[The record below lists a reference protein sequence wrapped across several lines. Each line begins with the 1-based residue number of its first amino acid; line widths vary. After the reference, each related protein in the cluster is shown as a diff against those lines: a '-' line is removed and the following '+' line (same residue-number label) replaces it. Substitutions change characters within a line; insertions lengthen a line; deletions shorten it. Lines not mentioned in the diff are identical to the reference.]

1 MSRRPLTRSNA
12 VANLKDI
19 QPTAIMPPRLRRQT
33 LNPDDTESDN
43 EIAASGTPL
52 GPNLEHGQ
60 PAADNELD
68 GTVAPPQGTSAAD
81 SANRVAVRQPTLVN
95 RKVVPPR
102 SPLPS
107 RATRPVHPGAPDMS
121 KPRRTSTEVTAGAK
135 RKAALQLQVNELE
148 QKKIDT
154 LAAMEVEEELA
165 DEEEERT
172 VVRQQAQ
179 SDGLDN
185 TKDVFMQSE
194 DDENAG
200 GKSDSDA
207 EEILEL
213 STSEEDP
220 QTLKAKKVLHRRSQ
234 KKPNRG
240 ETRAAVDSVKA
251 KLKAADKKRSASVD
265 LNAISNKK
273 KKANVP
279 SGLTSDWKSKLSAAT
294 PRQTSSKVKAKPFH
308 EALGGLEDE
317 DTLANVAETLAL
329 STGHPMTGQKNNKI
343 TNVTQFVHIDNNSDS
358 DSESEDAPTK
368 PPAKGAKKSTTA
380 DSKALKVSKGK
391 TQPEKTVKATKATKE
406 VPVANPPFD
415 ISTLPEFARTNWSTH
430 FLPTLYDC
438 LGCSHDPFV
447 IGSDIVKPIQ
457 AVVNA
462 AYPGSGYRVLA
473 NDRLVVMAKG
483 RLHEKRAFF
492 GREAIKIVS
501 DFFKD
506 DAYANKPKATA
517 KYAKWAIRG
526 NGPALFGKPTPV
538 ECMIPKG
545 TNGYVEPDGIF
556 ESTFIIQ
563 LLSQYLKWCTGSC
576 HDYGHPIGA
585 LSMAAA
591 GIERA
596 FVMFAT
602 GTRTDVGQFSKDVVG
617 TLVGDYLYLA
627 TRLTDR
633 RWDLI
638 AELCSGLKE
647 KSTSLTHAV
656 QSQVNR
662 RTLYEPSSSV
672 RASDASEE

>member
-1 MSRRPLTRSNA
+1 
-12 VANLKDI
+12 
-19 QPTAIMPPRLRRQT
+19 
-33 LNPDDTESDN
+33 
-43 EIAASGTPL
+43 
-52 GPNLEHGQ
+52 
-60 PAADNELD
+60 
-68 GTVAPPQGTSAAD
+68 
-81 SANRVAVRQPTLVN
+81 
-95 RKVVPPR
+95 
-102 SPLPS
+102 
-107 RATRPVHPGAPDMS
+107 
-121 KPRRTSTEVTAGAK
+121 
-135 RKAALQLQVNELE
+135 
-148 QKKIDT
+148 
-154 LAAMEVEEELA
+154 
-165 DEEEERT
+165 
-172 VVRQQAQ
+172 
-179 SDGLDN
+179 
-185 TKDVFMQSE
+185 
-194 DDENAG
+194 
-200 GKSDSDA
+200 
-207 EEILEL
+207 
-213 STSEEDP
+213 
-220 QTLKAKKVLHRRSQ
+220 
-234 KKPNRG
+234 
-240 ETRAAVDSVKA
+240 
-251 KLKAADKKRSASVD
+251 
-265 LNAISNKK
+265 
-273 KKANVP
+273 
-279 SGLTSDWKSKLSAAT
+279 
-294 PRQTSSKVKAKPFH
+294 
-308 EALGGLEDE
+308 
-317 DTLANVAETLAL
+317 
-329 STGHPMTGQKNNKI
+329 
-343 TNVTQFVHIDNNSDS
+343 
-358 DSESEDAPTK
+358 
-368 PPAKGAKKSTTA
+368 
-380 DSKALKVSKGK
+380 
-391 TQPEKTVKATKATKE
+391 
-406 VPVANPPFD
+406 
-415 ISTLPEFARTNWSTH
+415 
-430 FLPTLYDC
+430 
-438 LGCSHDPFV
+438 
-447 IGSDIVKPIQ
+447 
-457 AVVNA
+457 
-462 AYPGSGYRVLA
+462 
-473 NDRLVVMAKG
+473 MAKG

>member
-1 MSRRPLTRSNA
+1 
-12 VANLKDI
+12 
-19 QPTAIMPPRLRRQT
+19 
-33 LNPDDTESDN
+33 
-43 EIAASGTPL
+43 
-52 GPNLEHGQ
+52 
-60 PAADNELD
+60 
-68 GTVAPPQGTSAAD
+68 
-81 SANRVAVRQPTLVN
+81 
-95 RKVVPPR
+95 
-102 SPLPS
+102 
-107 RATRPVHPGAPDMS
+107 
-121 KPRRTSTEVTAGAK
+121 
-135 RKAALQLQVNELE
+135 
-148 QKKIDT
+148 
-154 LAAMEVEEELA
+154 
-165 DEEEERT
+165 
-172 VVRQQAQ
+172 
-179 SDGLDN
+179 
-185 TKDVFMQSE
+185 
-194 DDENAG
+194 
-200 GKSDSDA
+200 
-207 EEILEL
+207 
-213 STSEEDP
+213 
-220 QTLKAKKVLHRRSQ
+220 
-234 KKPNRG
+234 
-240 ETRAAVDSVKA
+240 
-251 KLKAADKKRSASVD
+251 
-265 LNAISNKK
+265 
-273 KKANVP
+273 
-279 SGLTSDWKSKLSAAT
+279 
-294 PRQTSSKVKAKPFH
+294 
-308 EALGGLEDE
+308 
-317 DTLANVAETLAL
+317 
-329 STGHPMTGQKNNKI
+329 MTGQKNNKI

-538 ECMIPKG
+538 ECMIPEG

>member
-1 MSRRPLTRSNA
+1 MATGDVEPACAGFQWLAPIFPSR
-12 VANLKDI
+12 LKSILAD
-19 QPTAIMPPRLRRQT
+19 
-33 LNPDDTESDN
+33 
-43 EIAASGTPL
+43 SGTGFSRALAGAAETLPL

-60 PAADNELD
+60 PAADNKLD

-81 SANRVAVRQPTLVN
+81 SANRVA
-95 RKVVPPR
+95 
-102 SPLPS
+102 
-107 RATRPVHPGAPDMS
+107 PVHPGAPDMS

-154 LAAMEVEEELA
+154 LAAMEVEEELV

-194 DDENAG
+194 DDKNAG

-213 STSEEDP
+213 SMSEEDP

-234 KKPNRG
+234 KKLNMG
-240 ETRAAVDSVKA
+240 ETRAAVDSMKA

-273 KKANVP
+273 KKANIP

-317 DTLANVAETLAL
+317 DALANVAETLAL

-415 ISTLPEFARTNWSTH
+415 ILTLPEFARTNWSTH
-430 FLPTLYDC
+430 FLPMLYDC
-438 LGCSHDPFV
+438 LECSHDPFV

-492 GREAIKIVS
+492 DREAIKIVS

-506 DAYANKPKATA
+506 DAYANKPKATV

-627 TRLTDR
+627 TRLTGIR
-633 RWDLI
+633 
-638 AELCSGLKE
+638 K
-647 KSTSLTHAV
+647 TSIYLSLLRCTYV
-656 QSQVNR
+656 S
-662 RTLYEPSSSV
+662 
-672 RASDASEE
+672 

>member
-1 MSRRPLTRSNA
+1 
-12 VANLKDI
+12 
-19 QPTAIMPPRLRRQT
+19 MPPRLRRQT

-81 SANRVAVRQPTLVN
+81 SANRVAMCQPTLVN

-107 RATRPVHPGAPDMS
+107 RATPPVHPGAPDMS

-135 RKAALQLQVNELE
+135 RKAALQLQ
-148 QKKIDT
+148 
-154 LAAMEVEEELA
+154 EELA

-273 KKANVP
+273 KKANIP

-294 PRQTSSKVKAKPFH
+294 PP
-308 EALGGLEDE
+308 LGGLEDE
-317 DTLANVAETLAL
+317 DALANVAETLAL
-329 STGHPMTGQKNNKI
+329 STGHPMTGQKNN
-343 TNVTQFVHIDNNSDS
+343 FVHIDNNSDS

-368 PPAKGAKKSTTA
+368 PLVKGAKKSTTA

-576 HDYGHPIGA
+576 HDYGHPIGT

-591 GIERA
+591 G
-596 FVMFAT
+596 
-602 GTRTDVGQFSKDVVG
+602 FSKDVVG

>member
-1 MSRRPLTRSNA
+1 MSRRPLTCSNA

-81 SANRVAVRQPTLVN
+81 SANRVAVCQPTLVN
-95 RKVVPPR
+95 HKVVPPR

-135 RKAALQLQVNELE
+135 RKAALQLQV
-148 QKKIDT
+148 
-154 LAAMEVEEELA
+154 EEELA
-165 DEEEERT
+165 DEEEECT

-220 QTLKAKKVLHRRSQ
+220 QTLKVKKVLHRRSQ
-234 KKPNRG
+234 
-240 ETRAAVDSVKA
+240 A

-317 DTLANVAETLAL
+317 DALANVAETLAL
-329 STGHPMTGQKNNKI
+329 STGHPMTGQKNN
-343 TNVTQFVHIDNNSDS
+343 FVHIDNNSDS

-380 DSKALKVSKGK
+380 DSKVLKVSKGK

-483 RLHEKRAFF
+483 RLHEKKAFF
-492 GREAIKIVS
+492 GREAIKTVS

-617 TLVGDYLYLA
+617 TLVGDYLYPA
-627 TRLTDR
+627 TQLTDR

-647 KSTSLTHAV
+647 KLTSLTHAV

>member
-81 SANRVAVRQPTLVN
+81 SANRVAMRQPTLVN

-121 KPRRTSTEVTAGAK
+121 KPRRTSTEVTAGTK

-265 LNAISNKK
+265 LNTISNKK
-273 KKANVP
+273 KKANIP
-279 SGLTSDWKSKLSAAT
+279 SGLTSDRKSKLSAAT

-317 DTLANVAETLAL
+317 DALANVAETLAL
-329 STGHPMTGQKNNKI
+329 SIGHPMTGQKNN
-343 TNVTQFVHIDNNSDS
+343 FVHIDNNSDS

-368 PPAKGAKKSTTA
+368 PPAKGAKKLTTA
-380 DSKALKVSKGK
+380 ESIRKSGK

-457 AVVNA
+457 AVVNT